1 MRLEGD
7 GISALTWA
15 EKGTA
20 RDEKAHNASMV
31 FSLAAVRWGLL
42 VPFESIDFVSG
53 KDNFLCDALSR
64 DIVIADLGIQG
75 LIDFGP
81 LLSSTLLRAL
91 EFCNPDTETT
101 SREGFYEEEWE
112 ALHVFLDNVMIH
124 GKVHCV
130 RPHGRS
136 PSAATEDPDL
146 PQLV

>member
-7 GISALTWA
+7 SISALTWA

-20 RDEKAHNASMV
+20 RGERAHNASMV

-42 VPFESIDFVSG
+42 VPFESFGFVSG

-64 DIVIADLGIQG
+64 DVAVADLGIQG

-91 EFCNPDTETT
+91 EFCNPDTETIT
-101 SREGFYEEEWE
+101 DDGFYDYWE
-112 ALHVFLDNVMIH
+112 ALRVFLDNVLIH
-124 GKVHCV
+124 GEAHCI
-130 RPHGRS
+130 RPLGGS
-136 PSAATEDPDL
+136 SSAATEDPDL

>member
-7 GISALTWA
+7 SISALTWA

-20 RDEKAHNASMV
+20 RGEKAHNASMV

-42 VPFESIDFVSG
+42 VPFETFGFVSG

-81 LLSSTLLRAL
+81 LLSSTLLRKL
-91 EFCNPDTETT
+91 EFCKSYTDTT
-101 SREGFYEEEWE
+101 SREGFSEYWGTLR
-112 ALHVFLDNVMIH
+112 AF
-124 GKVHCV
+124 
-130 RPHGRS
+130 
-136 PSAATEDPDL
+136 
-146 PQLV
+146 